1 MRARQIISGVFSLS
15 LLLASSLAKAADGA
29 TLGFMA
35 YSPDTHYFAFE
46 QLGVEDGSGSAYA
59 EIFVLDLEKNT
70 WLGNSP
76 FREKTQEDSA
86 SLVPTRAAAMAKAA
100 PLLKQFGIAEPAE
113 LVVVN
118 PATEVI
124 ADRRHVQFDRYF
136 LSSQQGSMP
145 QGDVPLN
152 ELRFELQVETNAA
165 TAPPSCPTE
174 DGTVYGF
181 TLKLKSLK
189 SGLITEVHKD
199 KTIPESRQCPVGYD
213 IAAVVAPMNYPKI
226 ERLVAIVG
234 VYSFGFEGSNRRYVA
249 VPFTLQ

>member
-1 MRARQIISGVFSLS
+1 MRVLRIISCILGF
-15 LLLASSLAKAADGA
+15 LLLLVPSARAADGA

-46 QLGVEDGSGSAYA
+46 QLGVEDGSGSAYS
-59 EIFVLDLEKNT
+59 EIFVLDLVKNS
-70 WLGNSP
+70 WVGNSP
-76 FREKTQEDSA
+76 FREKTQEDSS

-100 PLLKQFGIAEPAE
+100 PLLKQFAIAEPAE

-124 ADRRHVQFDRYF
+124 ADRQHVQFDRYF
-136 LSSQQGSMP
+136 LSSQAGSVP

-152 ELRFELQVETNAA
+152 ELRFELQIETSSA

-189 SGLITEVHKD
+189 SGKTSELHKD
-199 KTIPESRQCPVGYD
+199 KSIPESRNCPLTYD
-213 IAAVVAPMNYPKI
+213 IAAIVAPMNYPKV
-226 ERLVAIVG
+226 ERLVAIIG
-234 VYSFGFEGSNRRYVA
+234 VYSLGFEGSNRRYLA
-249 VPFTLQ
+249 IPFTVQ